1 MLKIIIGMDA
11 NHYLAETEK
20 NFLNT
25 VPDDPKIVTSTKQ
38 RTHLQCQFHKA

>member
-11 NHYLAETEK
+11 NHYLAEAEK

-25 VPDDPKIVTSTKQ
+25 VPDDPSMVTSTKQ
-38 RTHLQCQFHKA
+38 RTHLQVQFHKA